1 LIASLSH
8 INYIKIYDISK
19 NANDNIYE
27 DSDEYSDSSSGWRE
41 EEIIK
46 LNQNEEDEKKKGKS
60 EIISDDSFSE
70 KEGKV
75 EEKDIELN
83 HDAQL
88 EALLADGDFG
98 DILENIKINKIKNNK
113 NKNQNKKIKQNK
125 YIEES
130 EEELREEKENDFNEN
145 EELNESE
152 NDNED
157 YSEENDNSESCDYSE
172 DKKKEKK
179 KKNKKIDKLLKF
191 KVIGKKRN
199 SDWIIEKEK
208 RKDFFNNL

>member
-1 LIASLSH
+1 MERRG
-8 INYIKIYDISK
+8 NYKIKSK
-19 NANDNIYE
+19 
-27 DSDEYSDSSSGWRE
+27 WRRR
-41 EEIIK
+41 
-46 LNQNEEDEKKKGKS
+46 KKKGKS

-179 KKNKKIDKLLKF
+179 KWTEGI
-191 KVIGKKRN
+191 
-199 SDWIIEKEK
+199 S
-208 RKDFFNNL
+208 